1 MGMWGH
7 VGTHGD
13 GDMTHCRDMGTCGDV
28 WGRGCGTMGMRGHVG
43 THGDRVVAYRD
54 MGTIGD
60 RVVAPQ
66 GDTQE
71 GDKGGTG

>member
-1 MGMWGH
+1 
-7 VGTHGD
+7 
-13 GDMTHCRDMGTCGDV
+13 
-28 WGRGCGTMGMRGHVG
+28 MGMRGHVG

>member
-1 MGMWGH
+1 MGTHRDTWGWGCDTVGMW
-7 VGTHGD
+7 
-13 GDMTHCRDMGTCGDV
+13 
-28 WGRGCGTMGMRGHVG
+28 GHVG
-43 THGDRVVAYRD
+43 THGDRVVAYGD
-54 MGTIGD
+54 MGAIGD